1 MQTLEEGELQRAA
14 QRANQNQASVASLP
28 ASTMNLFQGPR
39 AGGRGGRGV
48 DTGGR
53 GAHGSMNKGGYR
65 SDVLVNL
72 DKSNLR
78 LISDGSP

>member
-14 QRANQNQASVASLP
+14 QRANQNQACVASLP

-39 AGGRGGRGV
+39 AGGGGV

-72 DKSNLR
+72 GRSNLR
-78 LISDGSP
+78 PISDGSP